1 MVGTNTTTD
10 YRQLSQY
17 SELIGGTVGTFRG
30 SDGSLR
36 MPMVPAWAPPMA
48 IVTLPVEP
56 NGHKLGPGALQHGQK
71 DASGTGYFDVTNA
84 YGSTCTKYK
93 KTKCGGNK

>member
-30 SDGSLR
+30 PDGSLR
-36 MPMVPAWAPPMA
+36 PPQLPAWAPP
-48 IVTLPVEP
+48 IYRPTT
-56 NGHKLGPGALQHGQK
+56 
-71 DASGTGYFDVTNA
+71 SR
-84 YGSTCTKYK
+84 TKWE
-93 KTKCGGNK
+93 